1 MNRSILTLITLLLIT
16 QYTFSQNS
24 IMFTAKIDGSQ
35 EVPAVTTTATGTGT
49 FILSAN
55 GTQLTYNITVN
66 GLSGSITGSHF
77 HNAAAATSGGV
88 VRAISFS
95 GNTASGIWTSTD
107 ANQPLT
113 DLLLSE
119 LLKGK
124 LYVNVHTSANA
135 GGEIRGQVLLNTGVE
150 FSAKLEG
157 SQEAPSVTTTASGT
171 GAVRLN
177 TDGTVSYDITAGGL
191 TPTAAHFHNAAAGT
205 AGGVSK
211 SITLTNNTGAGVWA
225 SGDASQPL
233 TDLLLRELVK
243 GRLYMNVH
251 TAANPG
257 GEIRGQV
264 LLNSGAS
271 FTAKLDGSQ
280 EVPAVTTTAIGTG
293 SFVLSANGTQLTYN
307 ITVNGL
313 SGAITGSHFHNA
325 SAGASGGVVKSI
337 SFSGNSTSGT
347 WTSTDANQPL
357 TDLLLSELLKG
368 KLYVNVHTSA
378 NAGGEIRGQV
388 LLSSGVGFAA
398 KLDGSQE
405 TPAITTT
412 ASGTGSV
419 RLNTDGTVTYDLTAG
434 GLTSTAAHFHNAAA
448 GISGGVAKSITL
460 VNNTGV
466 GIWASAD
473 ASQSLTDLFLR
484 ELIKGK
490 LYMNVHTLAN
500 PGGEIRGQVVNSTDI
515 TTGIESTDSQELP
528 SRFVLSQNYPN
539 PFNPATVIQYSLPFE
554 SKVKVTIFNSIGQI
568 VKTYNEGNK
577 SAGFYFIKFN
587 GERLASGVYLYNI
600 RAFSSDGKQNFNAT
614 KKMLLIK

>member
-1 MNRSILTLITLLLIT
+1 MKRSIFTLITLLLFT

-49 FILSAN
+49 FVLSAN
-55 GTQLTYNITVN
+55 GTQLTYHITVN
-66 GLSGSITGSHF
+66 GLSGAITGSHF
-77 HNAAAATSGGV
+77 HNAAAGTGGGV
-88 VRAISFS
+88 VKAFSFS
-95 GNTASGIWTSTD
+95 GNTASGTWTSAD

-124 LYVNVHTSANA
+124 LYVNIHTAANP
-135 GGEIRGQVLLNTGVE
+135 GGEIRGQVLLSTGVG

-157 SQEAPSVTTTASGT
+157 SQEVPAVTTTASGT
-171 GAVRLN
+171 GSVRLN

-191 TPTAAHFHNAAAGT
+191 TPTAAHFHNAGAGT
-205 AGGVSK
+205 AGGVAK

-251 TAANPG
+251 TSANAG

-271 FTAKLDGSQ
+271 FTAKMDGSQ
-280 EVPAVTTTAIGTG
+280 EVPAVTTTATGTG

-325 SAGASGGVVKSI
+325 AAGTGGGVVKA
-337 SFSGNSTSGT
+337 FTFNGNTASGV
-347 WTSTDANQPL
+347 WTSADANQPL

-388 LLSSGVGFAA
+388 LFSTGMGFTA
-398 KLDGSQE
+398 KLEGSQE

-419 RLNTDGTVTYDLTAG
+419 RLNTDGTVSYDLTAG
-434 GLTSTAAHFHNAAA
+434 GLTPTAAHFHNAAA
-448 GISGGVAKSITL
+448 GISGGVVKSITL
-460 VNNTGV
+460 TNNTAL
-466 GIWASAD
+466 GIWSSVD
-473 ASQSLTDLFLR
+473 VTQPLTDLLLR
-484 ELIKGK
+484 ELVKGK
-490 LYMNVHTLAN
+490 LYMNVHTLTN
-500 PGGEIRGQVVNSTDI
+500 PGGEIRGQVVNSTEI
-515 TTGIESTDSQELP
+515 ASGIESTDSQELP
-528 SRFVLSQNYPN
+528 SRFTLSQNYPN
-539 PFNPATVIQYSLPFE
+539 PFNPTTVIQYAVPFE
-554 SKVKVTIFNSIGQI
+554 SKVNVTIFNSIGQV

-577 SAGFYFIKFN
+577 NAGSYSIRFN

-600 RAFSSDGKQNFNAT
+600 KAFSLDGKQNFHAT

>member
-1 MNRSILTLITLLLIT
+1 MKRSIFTLITLLLFT

-49 FILSAN
+49 FVLSAN
-55 GTQLTYNITVN
+55 GTQLTYHITVN
-66 GLSGSITGSHF
+66 GLSGAITGSHF
-77 HNAAAATSGGV
+77 HNAAAGTGGGV
-88 VRAISFS
+88 VKAFSFS
-95 GNTASGIWTSTD
+95 GNTASGTWTSAD

-124 LYVNVHTSANA
+124 LYVNIHTAANP
-135 GGEIRGQVLLNTGVE
+135 GGEIRGQVLLSTGVG

-157 SQEAPSVTTTASGT
+157 SQEVPAVTTTASGT
-171 GAVRLN
+171 GSVRLN

-205 AGGVSK
+205 AGGVAK
-211 SITLTNNTGAGVWA
+211 SITLTNNTSAGVWA

-251 TAANPG
+251 TAANAG

-271 FTAKLDGSQ
+271 FTAKMDGSQ
-280 EVPAVTTTAIGTG
+280 EVPAVTTTATGTG
-293 SFVLSANGTQLTYN
+293 SFVLSSNGTQLTYN

-325 SAGASGGVVKSI
+325 AAGTGGGVVKT
-337 SFSGNSTSGT
+337 FTFNGNTASGI
-347 WTSTDANQPL
+347 WTSADANQPL

-388 LLSSGVGFAA
+388 LLSTGMGFTA
-398 KLDGSQE
+398 KLEGSQE

-419 RLNTDGTVTYDLTAG
+419 RLNTDGTVSYDLTAG
-434 GLTSTAAHFHNAAA
+434 GLTPTSAHFHNAAA
-448 GISGGVAKSITL
+448 GISGGVVKSITL
-460 VNNTGV
+460 TNNTAL
-466 GIWASAD
+466 GIWSSVD
-473 ASQSLTDLFLR
+473 VTQPLTDLLLR
-484 ELIKGK
+484 ELVKGK
-490 LYMNVHTLAN
+490 LYMNVHTLTN
-500 PGGEIRGQVVNSTDI
+500 PGGEIRGQVVNSTEI
-515 TTGIESTDSQELP
+515 ASGIESTDSQELP
-528 SRFVLSQNYPN
+528 ARFTLSQNYPN
-539 PFNPATVIQYSLPFE
+539 PFNPSTVIQYAVPFE
-554 SKVKVTIFNSIGQI
+554 SKVNVTIFNSIGQV

-577 SAGFYFIKFN
+577 NAGSYSIRFN

-600 RAFSSDGKQNFNAT
+600 KAFSLDGKQNFHAT

>member
-1 MNRSILTLITLLLIT
+1 
-16 QYTFSQNS
+16 
-24 IMFTAKIDGSQ
+24 MFTAKIDGSQ

-49 FILSAN
+49 FVLSAN
-55 GTQLTYNITVN
+55 GTQLTYHITVN
-66 GLSGSITGSHF
+66 GLSGAITGSHF
-77 HNAAAATSGGV
+77 HNAAAGTGGGV
-88 VRAISFS
+88 VKAFSFS
-95 GNTASGIWTSTD
+95 GNTASGTWTSAD

-124 LYVNVHTSANA
+124 LYVNIHTAANP
-135 GGEIRGQVLLNTGVE
+135 GGEIRGQVLLSTGVG

-157 SQEAPSVTTTASGT
+157 SQEVPAVTTTASGT
-171 GAVRLN
+171 GSVRLN

-191 TPTAAHFHNAAAGT
+191 TPTAAHFHNAATGT
-205 AGGVSK
+205 AGGVAK

-251 TAANPG
+251 TAANAG

-280 EVPAVTTTAIGTG
+280 EVPAVTTTATGTG

-325 SAGASGGVVKSI
+325 AAGTGGGVVKA
-337 SFSGNSTSGT
+337 FTFNGNTASGV
-347 WTSTDANQPL
+347 WTSADANQPL

-388 LLSSGVGFAA
+388 LLSTGMGFTA
-398 KLDGSQE
+398 KLEGSQE

-419 RLNTDGTVTYDLTAG
+419 RLNTDGTVSYDLTAG
-434 GLTSTAAHFHNAAA
+434 GLTPTAAHFHNAAA
-448 GISGGVAKSITL
+448 GISGGVVKSITL
-460 VNNTGV
+460 TNNTAL
-466 GIWASAD
+466 GIWSNVD
-473 ASQSLTDLFLR
+473 VTQPLTDLLLR
-484 ELIKGK
+484 ELVKGK
-490 LYMNVHTLAN
+490 LYMNVHTLTN
-500 PGGEIRGQVVNSTDI
+500 PGGEIRGQVINSTEI
-515 TTGIESTDSQELP
+515 ASGIESTDSQELP
-528 SRFVLSQNYPN
+528 SRFTLSQNYPN
-539 PFNPATVIQYSLPFE
+539 PFNPSTVIQYAVPFE
-554 SKVKVTIFNSIGQI
+554 SKVNVTIFNSIGQV

-577 SAGFYFIKFN
+577 NAGSYSIRFN

-600 RAFSSDGKQNFNAT
+600 KAFSLDGKQNFHAT

>member
-1 MNRSILTLITLLLIT
+1 MNRFIFTLITLLLISH
-16 QYTFSQNS
+16 YTFSQTS

-49 FILSAN
+49 FVLSAN

-66 GLSGSITGSHF
+66 GLSGAITGSHF
-77 HNAAAATSGGV
+77 HNAAAGTGGGV
-88 VRAISFS
+88 VKAFSFT
-95 GNTASGIWTSTD
+95 GNTASGTWTSAD

-119 LLKGK
+119 LLKGR

-135 GGEIRGQVLLNTGVE
+135 GGEIRGQVLLSTGVG

-157 SQEAPSVTTTASGT
+157 SQEVPAVTTTATGT
-171 GAVRLN
+171 GSVRLN

-191 TPTAAHFHNAAAGT
+191 TPTAAHFHNAVAGT
-205 AGGVSK
+205 AGGVAK

-251 TAANPG
+251 TSANAG

-264 LLNSGAS
+264 LLNPGAS
-271 FTAKLDGSQ
+271 FTAKMDGSQ
-280 EVPAVTTTAIGTG
+280 EVPAVTTTATGTG
-293 SFVLSANGTQLTYN
+293 SFVISSNGTKLTYN

-337 SFSGNSTSGT
+337 SFSGNTASGT
-347 WTSTDANQPL
+347 WTSADANQPL

-388 LLSSGVGFAA
+388 LLSSGMGFAA
-398 KLDGSQE
+398 KVEGSQE
-405 TPAITTT
+405 TPAITTA

-419 RLNTDGTVTYDLTAG
+419 RLNTDGTISYNLTAG
-434 GLTSTAAHFHNAAA
+434 GLTPTAAHFHNAAA
-448 GISGGVAKSITL
+448 GISGGVVKSITL
-460 VNNTGV
+460 TNNTAL
-466 GIWASAD
+466 GIWSSVD
-473 ASQSLTDLFLR
+473 VTQPLTDLLLR
-484 ELIKGK
+484 ELVKGK

-515 TTGIESTDSQELP
+515 TSGVKSNDSQELP
-528 SRFVLSQNYPN
+528 SSFELSQNYPN
-539 PFNPATVIQYSLPFE
+539 PFNPETTIRYKIQAASNVSLKVYDVLGREVATLVNEYKQAGNY
-554 SKVKVTIFNSIGQI
+554 KVKFNVETRHGASLQSGI
-568 VKTYNEGNK
+568 Y
-577 SAGFYFIKFN
+577 FYRIHAN
-587 GERLASGVYLYNI
+587 GYSE
-600 RAFSSDGKQNFNAT
+600 T
-614 KKMLLIK
+614 KKMILIK